1 MSESDWDKTGKTP
14 ADSVGEIARNL
25 LLLFGCMFA
34 LSCAAQVDPAGI
46 AAQIIGDEAPVLV
59 KLCGT
64 MMAICLGIIYWQQ
77 RELSALSKQS
87 RADFRDMIRTTNRFM
102 DYLDDKIKGH
112 STTTYVDEDVAG
124 IIKRRT
130 QHGQR
135 DEQRG

>member
-1 MSESDWDKTGKTP
+1 MSESEWDQSGKTP
-14 ADSVGEIARNL
+14 AESAGEIARHL
-25 LLLFGCMFA
+25 LMVFGCLFA

-46 AAQIIGDEAPVLV
+46 AAQIIGDEAPMLV

-77 RELSALSKQS
+77 RELSAQSKQS

-102 DYLDDKIKGH
+102 DHLDDRAKGIP
-112 STTTYVDEDVAG
+112 TRTYVDEDVAG

-130 QHGQR
+130 QHGTR